1 MLPEIVANFGILSQT
16 SRCTF
21 HLATTASKTGRI
33 AGENAAGGNATFK
46 GAVRAIGL
54 RVFDKEVAH
63 VGLSLKE
70 AKDAYFD
77 GVAHTIRAHS
87 HVGIMPGAKEICFTL
102 IADRKTRRL
111 LGANVIGERGAMLR
125 ANTLA
130 VAIRHGMS
138 IDEVEQFDLI
148 YTPPYAPLWD
158 GMSIAA
164 EQLGKEIKNKK

>member
-1 MLPEIVANFGILSQT
+1 M
-16 SRCTF
+16 
-21 HLATTASKTGRI
+21 ATTASKTGRV
-33 AGENAAGGNATFK
+33 AGENAAGGNAAFK
-46 GAVRAIGL
+46 GAIRAIGV

-70 AKDAYFD
+70 TKDSNYD
-77 GVAHTIRAHS
+77 GVAHTIRSQS
-87 HVGIMPGAKEICFTL
+87 HVGIMPGAKEILFTL

-111 LGANVIGERGAMLR
+111 LGANVIGEEGAVLR

-158 GMSIAA
+158 GMAIAA
-164 EQLGKEIKNKK
+164 EQLGKELKVRSEKFK